1 MPRSK
6 RMVVKELHE
15 LRGRVDLSRPVP
27 SDEEIERTSP
37 PELRNLPD
45 DFWDDAEFGM
55 FRPRIPISL
64 RVEPDIL
71 AWFKAQGPGYQRRM
85 HAVLRAYVDH
95 MTPKGAPP
103 MAPSRKRRRKPAKG

>member
-6 RMVVKELHE
+6 RMVVKDVRA

-37 PELRNLPD
+37 PELRNLPS

-55 FRPRIPISL
+55 FRPRIPISF
-64 RVEPDIL
+64 RVEPDVL
-71 AWFKAQGPGYQRRM
+71 GWFKAQGPGYQRRM

-95 MTPKGAPP
+95 MMPKGSPP
-103 MAPSRKRRRKPAKG
+103 AASRRTGRRKPAKT